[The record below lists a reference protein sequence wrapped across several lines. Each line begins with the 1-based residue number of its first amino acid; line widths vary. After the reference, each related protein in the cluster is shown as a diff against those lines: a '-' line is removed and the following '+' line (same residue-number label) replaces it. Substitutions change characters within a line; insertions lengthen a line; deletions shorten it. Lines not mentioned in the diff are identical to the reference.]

1 MDESSAGSA
10 STGSSSN
17 ATTGASNLLLTKGFQ
32 IRRRAFVNQFL
43 RKRLRVKD
51 ANDAKASFAQRPSGG
66 AKGQAAASSRATSRR
81 PAPLA
86 APRIGCTPRAPA
98 APSENGRACAAP
110 TLAETAPPT
119 AAEPPRATPGCRPR
133 PPLGGPLGRRGRG
146 PCDRRRRAGGHD
158 SRARYGD
165 QKPIVTDRR

>member
-86 APRIGCTPRAPA
+86 APRIGASHA
-98 APSENGRACAAP
+98 LQLLFINA
-110 TLAETAPPT
+110 
-119 AAEPPRATPGCRPR
+119 
-133 PPLGGPLGRRGRG
+133 RGLKQTRLL
-146 PCDRRRRAGGHD
+146 RRRRVRVLKVL
-158 SRARYGD
+158 RAR
-165 QKPIVTDRR
+165 QPRL